1 MFNRIIVIGQGR
13 HQQHSL
19 NNSLDKCDE
28 NYLAPEK
35 LMDNEYISP
44 NSHDLNN
51 DDVSHVCDSEYL
63 NEATIDG
70 DIIGRIEESGEIN
83 QQQSNDLV
91 RNVSTINTE
100 SNKIDS
106 ANHYVELGDNQ
117 NHQQKHMFDIRSP
130 LHERSED
137 AISSQECTAYNLD
150 EKESISDIN
159 GEELSSAPSPKK
171 KVEIKKMNETKL
183 LQDHMKWLD
192 KKEIRLMKN
201 RQAARECRRKKKE
214 YVTHIEN
221 KLILLEEENR
231 FLKSQIKILG
241 LNRGIENDENI
252 ILTNV
257 AASSPIKHNN

>member
-1 MFNRIIVIGQGR
+1 MFNRIIVIGQGH

-19 NNSLDKCDE
+19 TNSLDKCDE

-35 LMDNEYISP
+35 LMDNAYTSP
-44 NSHDLNN
+44 NSHELNN

-63 NEATIDG
+63 NKATIDG
-70 DIIGRIEESGEIN
+70 NIIGRIKESDVN
-83 QQQSNDLV
+83 NHQQSNDLPGD
-91 RNVSTINTE
+91 VSTINNE
-100 SNKIDS
+100 SNKTDS
-106 ANHYVELGDNQ
+106 ANHFVELGNNQ

-130 LHERSED
+130 LNERSED

-150 EKESISDIN
+150 EKESISDLN

-241 LNRGIENDENI
+241 LNRGVENDENK
-252 ILTNV
+252 ILTNI
-257 AASSPIKHNN
+257 ASSSPIKHNN